1 MPTKNKYY
9 AKIKRLKKKADT
21 LYQQV
26 CLKLSPNSMASGQKA
41 EVTHHFCPK
50 SLSNAL
56 RYDIQ
61 NGITLTNGEHF
72 RHHTHFDPA
81 IYEAFTR
88 NKSAEWFTHI
98 RETRKSG
105 EITFTAKYLENKIKE
120 LEEYGN

>member
-56 RYDIQ
+56 RYDIK

-72 RHHTHFDPA
+72 RHHSQGDPI
-81 IYEAFTR
+81 IYEQFTR
-88 NKSAEWFTHI
+88 NKSADWFTYI
-98 RETRKSG
+98 RNKRNEPT
-105 EITFTAKYLENKIKE
+105 TFTAKYLEDKIKE
-120 LEEYGN
+120 LEDYGN